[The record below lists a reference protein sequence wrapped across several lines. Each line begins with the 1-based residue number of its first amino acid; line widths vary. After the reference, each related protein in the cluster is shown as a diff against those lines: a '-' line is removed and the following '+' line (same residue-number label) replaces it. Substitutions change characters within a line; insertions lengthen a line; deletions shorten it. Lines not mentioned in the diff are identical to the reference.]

1 MRLAQLDSKWN
12 RKTMAMIS
20 AGGFFKGVRS
30 FRLPLP
36 HKLGNFFKYHG
47 IFAPGVRLLRV
58 LPFGLKSAVVAA
70 CFLVPIAL
78 LGAYFVRTLHGG
90 MSQTQAERQSMGVT
104 LLAADLSGAL
114 HAASLDA
121 SALALGSTEAG
132 KKDWRKPIERAQ
144 AALDAAINRLPY
156 APSMVDAQRQL
167 KTPLDAL
174 KAGEAVEP
182 KRRLALLRQYQ
193 SALELMVATLTT
205 ESGLAT
211 DPDLGGNQLQQLAF
225 DNFPALIDKLANTR
239 ASAAGALGM
248 RAEAQWRNAALIDY
262 GQTVDALRRAE
273 DQVAAAAK
281 SMGPR
286 TATLRS
292 ETEWKVIRKFVA
304 TAGEFLQYVAPE
316 NASAGLLEQG
326 EAAVAAAEKLRHR
339 SIETLSGKLAERE
352 VALRG
357 EVQFMGWGVLLGLC
371 VAIYML
377 LSVYRVMNGG
387 LVMIRE
393 QVTRMAQGDLSARP
407 QAWGRDEVAKALASL
422 GMSLSR
428 LADLF
433 AAVRQ
438 GVSAISHASHSMT
451 AGSEDLNRRTELAAQ
466 STSEI
471 IQRIAQFV
479 DQLEDS
485 GRRIDEA
492 MSVVQS
498 LRIDALRSHNQ
509 MQRLDERM
517 KALKG
522 KSRKIG
528 DIVEVIDHIAFRTN
542 ILSLN
547 AAVEAAKAGPA
558 GRGFAVVAQEVRSLA
573 LRTAESARQV
583 SGIISSSTEDIEQ
596 CSSMA
601 DMSAESLAETQRNV
615 LRINQSMDEIVALT
629 REGLNNSQAI
639 LLQIQQFDAMT
650 GENHE
655 LVRQMAAATDH
666 LTKQGDQLSE
676 KVTTFKLV

>member
-1 MRLAQLDSKWN
+1 
-12 RKTMAMIS
+12 
-20 AGGFFKGVRS
+20 
-30 FRLPLP
+30 
-36 HKLGNFFKYHG
+36 
-47 IFAPGVRLLRV
+47 
-58 LPFGLKSAVVAA
+58 
-70 CFLVPIAL
+70 
-78 LGAYFVRTLHGG
+78 
-90 MSQTQAERQSMGVT
+90 
-104 LLAADLSGAL
+104 
-114 HAASLDA
+114 
-121 SALALGSTEAG
+121 
-132 KKDWRKPIERAQ
+132 
-144 AALDAAINRLPY
+144 
-156 APSMVDAQRQL
+156 
-167 KTPLDAL
+167 
-174 KAGEAVEP
+174 
-182 KRRLALLRQYQ
+182 
-193 SALELMVATLTT
+193 
-205 ESGLAT
+205 
-211 DPDLGGNQLQQLAF
+211 
-225 DNFPALIDKLANTR
+225 
-239 ASAAGALGM
+239 
-248 RAEAQWRNAALIDY
+248 
-262 GQTVDALRRAE
+262 
-273 DQVAAAAK
+273 
-281 SMGPR
+281 
-286 TATLRS
+286 
-292 ETEWKVIRKFVA
+292 
-304 TAGEFLQYVAPE
+304 
-316 NASAGLLEQG
+316 
-326 EAAVAAAEKLRHR
+326 
-339 SIETLSGKLAERE
+339 
-352 VALRG
+352 
-357 EVQFMGWGVLLGLC
+357 MGWGVLLGLC

>member
-1 MRLAQLDSKWN
+1 
-12 RKTMAMIS
+12 MAMIS
-20 AGGFFKGVRS
+20 ASGFFKGVRAV
-30 FRLPLP
+30 RLPLP
-36 HKLGNFFKYHG
+36 NKLGNFFRYHG

-78 LGAYFVRTLHGG
+78 LGVFFVRTLHADI
-90 MSQTQAERQSMGVT
+90 SQTQRERQSMGAT
-104 LLAADLSGAL
+104 LLAADLSRAL

-121 SALALGSTEAG
+121 SALALGSTDAG
-132 KKDWRKPIERAQ
+132 KKDWRKPIEQAQ
-144 AALDAAINRLPY
+144 AALDAAINLLPY

-182 KRRLALLRQYQ
+182 KRRHALLKQYQ
-193 SALELMVATLTT
+193 SALESMVATLTT
-205 ESGLAT
+205 ESGLAS

-225 DNFPALIDKLANTR
+225 DDLPALIDKLANTR
-239 ASAAGALGM
+239 ASSAGALGGM

-262 GQTVDALRRAE
+262 GQAVDALRRAE
-273 DQVAAAAK
+273 DQVTAAAK
-281 SMGPR
+281 SMGTR
-286 TATLRS
+286 SASLRS
-292 ETEWKVIRKFVA
+292 EAEWKVIRKFVT
-304 TAGEFLQYVAPE
+304 TAGEFLLYVAPE
-316 NASAGLLEQG
+316 QGAAIMLEQG

-339 SIETLSGKLAERE
+339 SIEALNGRLAERE
-352 VALRG
+352 TALRHQ
-357 EVQFMGWGVLLGLC
+357 VQLMAWGVVLGLV
-371 VAIYML
+371 VAMYML
-377 LSVYRVMNGG
+377 MSVYRVMNGG
-387 LVMIRE
+387 LELIRE

-422 GMSLSR
+422 GTSLSR

-451 AGSEDLNRRTELAAQ
+451 AGSEDLNRRTEQAAE

-492 MSVVQS
+492 MNVVQS

-629 REGLNNSQAI
+629 REGLGNSQAI
-639 LLQIQQFDAMT
+639 LRQIQQFDAMT

-666 LTKQGDQLSE
+666 LSKQGDQLSE